1 MHITTYRH
9 NSIFDAKIKYEKK
22 LNPAQKY
29 SQFPIIR
36 IVDETK
42 YSDAELKTKICE
54 MTEYANI

>member
-9 NSIFDAKIKYEKK
+9 NSIFDAKIEYEKK
-22 LNPAQKY
+22 FNPAQKY

-36 IVDETK
+36 KVWN
-42 YSDAELKTKICE
+42 KIFGCGIKKKVCE